1 MKKIKLSNG
10 ITVILKQNKNTPR
23 TAVTFYLS
31 LENYEKIPGVY
42 DILNRL
48 FLQGTK
54 NRTSEELSKETDEN
68 AIDLYSE
75 MKADYIRFKGACLN
89 EDVEHMLDILQ
100 DIILNSTLN
109 DFDKEVIKLKGEIE
123 AELESP
129 KSKTYDYFY
138 KNIYENHPYG
148 CSSSKITEHI
158 DEITKKDIKEAYRDI
173 IKTSKKIISVV
184 GDFDEKTI
192 IGLLEKHFK
201 SLKDNKDFECKIP
214 KPKIK
219 KDKLICIEK
228 DDAKQAQII
237 EGWLFP
243 TYRTKYY
250 ATICVINSIL
260 GSSGLSSR
268 LFLELREKQG
278 LAYTVRSSFEPK
290 RKGAVFSIYIGTEP
304 KNIKTA
310 IDGFKKEI
318 EKIMTIPVSEKELED
333 AKNSVIGKRAFYSE
347 TNMLEASYTGLY
359 ECQNLGHDYEDKL
372 IKALKKV
379 TAEDIL
385 NCAKKY
391 FSAPKVLTVLAPKK
405 YIDEAKNEIL

>member
-1 MKKIKLSNG
+1 MKKIKLSSG
-10 ITVILKQNKNTPR
+10 ITVILKENKNTPR
-23 TAVTFYLS
+23 TAVTFYFS
-31 LENYEKIPGVY
+31 LENYEKISGIY

-54 NRTSEELSKETDEN
+54 NRTSEELSKETEEN

-75 MKADYIRFKGACLN
+75 MKADYIRFKGVCLN

-100 DIILNSTLN
+100 DIILNSTFE

-129 KSKTYDYFY
+129 KSKACDYFY

-148 CSSSKITEHI
+148 CTSSKITEHL
-158 DEITKKDIKEAYRDI
+158 DEIKKKDVKAAYKDI
-173 IKTSKKIISVV
+173 IKTSKKIISVA

-201 SLKDNKDFECKIP
+201 SLKDNKDFDCKIQ
-214 KPKIK
+214 KIK
-219 KDKLICIEK
+219 IKEDKLVCIEK

-243 TYRTKYY
+243 TYRTKHY

-278 LAYTVRSSFEPK
+278 LAYTVRSSYEPK
-290 RKGAVFSIYIGTEP
+290 RKSAVFSIYIGTEP

-318 EKIMTIPVSEKELED
+318 EKIMTIPVPEKELED
-333 AKNSVIGKRAFYSE
+333 AKNSVIGKRAFYTE
-347 TNMLEASYTGLY
+347 TNMLDSSYAGLY
-359 ECQNLGHDYEDKL
+359 ECQNLGYNYEEKL
-372 IKALKKV
+372 IKAVKKV
-379 TAEDIL
+379 TSEDVL
-385 NCAKKY
+385 NCAKRH
-391 FSAPKVLTVLAPKK
+391 FSRPKVLTVLAPKK
-405 YIDEAKNEIL
+405 YLDDVRNEIL